1 MTRGFCYSR
10 MDPGMLA
17 GLGGGGV
24 GCVDGLLDHNTLHF
38 FRSPRQFAGT
48 SLWVDMTSSI
58 LLVYT
63 SKISFSTT
71 LHSNHGTFDLVISA
85 LSLKPQ
91 FLRLFRG
98 WITCFYNYHFRVVL
112 SLRLL
117 MTGTASEQYWTN
129 RLPGCYMIRRLLWVK
144 SWLFVALN

>member
-1 MTRGFCYSR
+1 
-10 MDPGMLA
+10 MLA
-17 GLGGGGV
+17 GLGGGGGGA

-98 WITCFYNYHFRVVL
+98 
-112 SLRLL
+112 
-117 MTGTASEQYWTN
+117 
-129 RLPGCYMIRRLLWVK
+129 
-144 SWLFVALN
+144 

>member
-1 MTRGFCYSR
+1 M
-10 MDPGMLA
+10 
-17 GLGGGGV
+17 

-71 LHSNHGTFDLVISA
+71 LHSNHGTFDLVIGA

-98 WITCFYNYHFRVVL
+98 
-112 SLRLL
+112 
-117 MTGTASEQYWTN
+117 
-129 RLPGCYMIRRLLWVK
+129 
-144 SWLFVALN
+144 